1 MKAPNLLVLLTLVL
15 GVASLFIDEAHVAAA
30 WAATAVSVV
39 DWAILALLVVE
50 NVLDYRR
57 EPLKRGFFR
66 RNAASVSLAALFVIL
81 FLVARFTPASGGYGT
96 AVVITRNLFIVAKVF
111 TRFRKLSS
119 FLVSL
124 TVHPAQTILV
134 SFLLAILV
142 GCLVLMMPFC
152 TVDGHGLSFLSAL
165 FTSTS
170 AVCVTGLI
178 VVDTATALTLSG
190 QIVVLLLIQTGGL
203 GIMLLS
209 FFTLFAMGK
218 SLSIENKLL
227 ISYMLSQ
234 EDMGALVDTVKSII
248 RLTAIIE
255 GVGAVLLFAAFVPRF
270 GLTAD
275 TAFLAIFHSI
285 SAFCNAGFALFSDSL
300 VQFRSDVAVNAV
312 ISMLIILGG
321 ISFAVMMNVAD
332 RIRGKAERLS
342 LNTRVVLVS
351 TAVLLVAG
359 TFIIYGSEHGN
370 VMRSYT
376 LGEQYLSAFFQ
387 SVTLRTAGFNTVPFG
402 SFRTFTYLVMMAFM
416 FIGAASGSTA
426 GGIKVNTVGVLV
438 GYVVSVLR
446 NRRRLTIM
454 RHSITKD
461 QVLRAFLILL
471 FGVVALAVAL
481 SILALSE
488 ALPFRFVA
496 FEAVS
501 AFGTVGLSAGIT
513 SSLSAV
519 GRVVIIVLMFLGRLG
534 PLTVLAAATQR
545 ESDVRVQYPQGVI
558 AVG

>member
-1 MKAPNLLVLLTLVL
+1 MKVPNLLVLLTLVL
-15 GVASLFIDEAHVAAA
+15 GVASLFVGEAHIAAA
-30 WAATAVSVV
+30 WVNTAVSAI
-39 DWAILALLVVE
+39 DWVILALLVIE
-50 NVLDYRR
+50 ILIEYLR

-66 RNAASVSLAALFVIL
+66 RNSASVGLAALFVVL
-81 FLVARFTPASGGYGT
+81 FLLARFTTASAGYST
-96 AVVITRNLFIVAKVF
+96 AVVIVRNLFIVAKVF
-111 TRFRKLSS
+111 TRFRRLSS

-134 SFLLAILV
+134 SFLLVILV
-142 GCLVLMMPFC
+142 GCLILMMPFC
-152 TVDGHGLSFLSAL
+152 TVDGHGLSFLNAL

-178 VVDTATALTLSG
+178 VVDTATALTLAG
-190 QIVVLLLIQTGGL
+190 QIVVLLLIQIGGL

-218 SLSIENKLL
+218 SVSIENKLL

-234 EDMGALVDTVKSII
+234 DDMGTLVNTVKSII
-248 RLTAIIE
+248 RFTVVIE
-255 GVGAVLLFAAFVPRF
+255 GAGAVLLFAAFVPRF
-270 GLTAD
+270 GFTGETL
-275 TAFLAIFHSI
+275 FLALFHSI

-300 VQFRSDVAVNAV
+300 VQFRGDVAVNAV
-312 ISMLIILGG
+312 ISLLIILGG
-321 ISFAVMMNVAD
+321 ISFAVMLNVMD
-332 RIRGKAERLS
+332 RIRGSAERLS

-351 TAVLLVAG
+351 TAVLLLAG

-370 VMRSYT
+370 VMKGYS

-426 GGIKVNTVGVLV
+426 GGIKVNTVGVLL

-454 RHSITKD
+454 RHSISRD

-471 FGVVALAVAL
+471 FGVVALLVAF
-481 SILALSE
+481 SILAVSE
-488 ALPFRFVA
+488 TLPFRFVA

-513 SSLSAV
+513 ASLSAV

-545 ESDVRVQYPQGVI
+545 ESDVRIEYPQGVI
-558 AVG
+558 AIG